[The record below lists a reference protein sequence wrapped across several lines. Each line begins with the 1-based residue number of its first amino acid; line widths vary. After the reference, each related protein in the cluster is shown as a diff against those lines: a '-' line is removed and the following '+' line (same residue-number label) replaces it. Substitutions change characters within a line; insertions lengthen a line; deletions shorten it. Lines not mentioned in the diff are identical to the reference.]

1 MYFCGVEVGE
11 DLEVIFRTPDAGTDT
26 DHRLSETGVVF
37 NLTV

>member
-26 DHRLSETGVVF
+26 IKKQ
-37 NLTV
+37 

>member
-26 DHRLSETGVVF
+26 IKLERNWYF
-37 NLTV
+37 I